1 MGYRYPDWEGWGFGR
16 TAVIAEVGI
25 NHGGDEALAWEMITA
40 AHENGADFVKLQ
52 SYVTESMFH
61 PSLKYYDAK
70 KKQEIP
76 FDGLRRLFA
85 GAREKGIALITTP
98 FDEAS
103 LAVVEEFSP
112 AAHKIASMDN
122 DNLPLIEKIASTGR
136 PVIVSAGMGGIGEM
150 EKIQDIMDGRGNG
163 KLAVLHC
170 VSDYPADLNR
180 MHLGFM
186 ETLRAALGCPVG
198 LSDHSLGLESSFAAA
213 SLGAAAIEK
222 HFTTSRGLDAKIPA
236 TDNAMSIEPAEL
248 KQLRRFCEL
257 APVMM
262 GSGRRRLTENEEF
275 GKKAYKRGM
284 YAKRAVKAGET
295 VSLDTVIFLRPATGI
310 RAGHWEEA
318 AGKEFRRDIEKLEP
332 IHFSDLR

>member
-16 TAVIAEVGI
+16 TAIIAEIGI

-40 AHENGADFVKLQ
+40 AHEHGADFVKLQ

-85 GAREKGIALITTP
+85 GARAKGIALITTP

-103 LAVVEEFSP
+103 LAVAEEFAP
-112 AAHKIASMDN
+112 PAHKVASMDN

-136 PVIVSAGMGGIGEM
+136 PVIISSGMGGLGEM
-150 EKIQDIMDGRGNG
+150 EEVQSIMDKRGNG
-163 KLAVLHC
+163 KLVVLHC

-180 MHLGFM
+180 LHLSHM
-186 ETLRAALGCPVG
+186 ETLRSALGCHVG
-198 LSDHSLGLESSFAAA
+198 LSDHSLGLESSFVAA

-222 HFTTSRGLDAKIPA
+222 HFTISRGLDAKIPA
-236 TDNAMSIEPAEL
+236 TDNGMSIEPAEL
-248 KQLRRFCEL
+248 KQLRRFSEL
-257 APVMM
+257 VPVMM
-262 GSGRRRLTENEEF
+262 GSGKRRLTDNEEF
-275 GKKAYKRGM
+275 GKKAYKRGI
-284 YAKRAVKAGET
+284 YAKRAIRAGET
-295 VSLDTVIFLRPATGI
+295 LSLDNVVLLRPATGI
-310 RAGHWEEA
+310 HAGYWEDA
-318 AGKEFRRDIEKLEP
+318 AGKEFRRDVGKLEP
-332 IHFSDLR
+332 VYFSDLK